1 MQWIPSW
8 LALTYAKL
16 AIAFGDSFF
25 STKDAAALTGLESK
39 KLNLSV
45 SRLASSGWLV
55 RVKRGEYLA
64 LEPLSVLTA
73 LGKDWPSRLKDY
85 PDGLVLVQVALN
97 ELVRTLGSRLVSVA
111 VFGSLARM
119 EWSGT
124 SDVDLLVVADSMPGR
139 YTERLKSV
147 RRVFDACSSIRASQ
161 WTRTGREF
169 HLLDIV
175 LLTKEELDRPNQLFL
190 LDLTKD
196 AIVLYDKEDFLSRT
210 LSELGRKLEEAGAL
224 RVSTP
229 TGKAYWDLRSGTR
242 GG

>member
-1 MQWIPSW
+1 
-8 LALTYAKL
+8 
-16 AIAFGDSFF
+16 
-25 STKDAAALTGLESK
+25 
-39 KLNLSV
+39 
-45 SRLASSGWLV
+45 
-55 RVKRGEYLA
+55 
-64 LEPLSVLTA
+64 
-73 LGKDWPSRLKDY
+73 LKDH

-119 EWSGT
+119 EWSDT
-124 SDVDLLVVADSMPGR
+124 SDVDLLVVADQMPER

-147 RRVFDACSSIRASQ
+147 RRVFDACSSVRASQ
-161 WTRTGREF
+161 WTRTGRDF

-175 LLTKEELDRPNQLFL
+175 LLTKEELDGSNQLFL

-210 LSELGRKLEEAGAL
+210 LAELGRKLEATGAL
-224 RVSTP
+224 RITTP
-229 TGKAYWDLRSGTR
+229 TGKAYWDLRGGTR